1 MRSMFFVCCSSLDIL
16 LATDSDGWKQVK
28 DQMDLKLKKTEA
40 DGSSKDE
47 PLAFGIG
54 HVQFTSLLQALH
66 AEAVSV
72 LSFA

>member
-1 MRSMFFVCCSSLDIL
+1 ME
-16 LATDSDGWKQVK
+16 QVK

-47 PLAFGIG
+47 PLAFGID